1 MSQSG
6 SLSSTSG
13 GTDTTSQ
20 TYAQSSDFSSDQS
33 SGSVRSTL
41 STSSPKSTQ
50 KRKKRVSDVILS
62 CIGLGSDD
70 KVQKPPSPNT
80 LRNKKTSFEVI
91 SGNVRFTWGEIL
103 RATSW
108 FAPDLIV
115 GEGGSSIVYRG
126 KLDNGKDVAVKR
138 AKKNANDENLTNESF
153 RTEIATLQQISHIN
167 LVGFYGYLLFE
178 DEKIIV
184 LEWVTNGNLR
194 QHLDCQY
201 GKVLEFTNRLDII
214 IDVAHAITYLH
225 TYCDKPLIHRDIK
238 SSNILLTS
246 TLHGKIADFG
256 LAKLASTEA
265 GDTVVQTMAKGTHGY
280 VDPEYFKTNQVTNKS
295 DVYSYG
301 VVLLEIVTGKRPTDR
316 IGDHFMVDWAMTEFC
331 KGNGRSTIDPKLAI
345 DSAITVAAERI
356 YDLAYRCLNSDRRK
370 RPYMDECGRIL
381 WNIRKTYNDLAR
393 NAS

>member
-1 MSQSG
+1 MSRSG
-6 SLSSTSG
+6 SLSS
-13 GTDTTSQ
+13 
-20 TYAQSSDFSSDQS
+20 ASDQS

-70 KVQKPPSPNT
+70 KVQNPPSPYE
-80 LRNKKTSFEVI
+80 LQKKKTSFEVI
-91 SGNVRFTWGEIL
+91 SGNVRFTWDEIL

-138 AKKNANDENLTNESF
+138 AKKNANDEHLTNESF

-194 QHLDCQY
+194 QHLDY
-201 GKVLEFTNRLDII
+201 
-214 IDVAHAITYLH
+214 
-225 TYCDKPLIHRDIK
+225 KPLIHRDIK

-256 LAKLASTEA
+256 LAKLASTDD

-301 VVLLEIVTGKRPTDR
+301 VVLLEIVTGKLPTDR
-316 IGDHFMVDWAMTEFC
+316 IGDRFMVDWAMTEFR
-331 KGNGRSTIDPKLAI
+331 KGNVRSTIDPKLTI
-345 DSAITVAAERI
+345 DSAIIVAAERI
-356 YDLAYRCLNSDRRK
+356 FDLAYRCLNSDRRK
-370 RPYMDECGRIL
+370 RPSMDECGKIL
-381 WNIRKTYNDLAR
+381 WNIRKAYNDLAR